1 VLTDFDLFDRS
12 LSWNRICAATFPH
25 EPMVYPSA

>member
-12 LSWNRICAATFPH
+12 LSWNRICAAVFPH
-25 EPMVYPSA
+25 EPVVYPSA